1 MPAISAPETSRT
13 RYWLPMIIIGALFF
27 IFGFVT
33 WLNGPLITFAK
44 LAFQVPV
51 TYAFLVPSA
60 FYLSYFFLAL
70 PSSTVLRR
78 TGMKKGMAL
87 GLIVMAV
94 GAVIFS
100 QFAPLRD
107 YAGVLTGLFVIGA
120 GLALLQTAAN
130 PYISILG
137 PIESAARRI
146 AIMGICNKG
155 AGALAPI
162 VIGVVALRGIDK
174 IEQSLKAASTPAA
187 RESVLN
193 GFAAQMRW
201 PYLAMA
207 AILVTVAVWV
217 IRSSLPEIKPENS
230 NRVVEEDARGSLL
243 RVPHFWLGVLC
254 LFLYVGVEVM
264 AGDAIGIYGQG
275 FGLPVGETTHF
286 TSMTMFAMLIGYALG
301 FALTPRFVSQER
313 YLGASA
319 VLGVLLTLAAWL
331 TTGFTSVLLVA
342 ALGFANAMMW
352 PAIFP
357 LAIRGLGR
365 RTETGSAFL
374 IMAIAGG
381 AIIPQVFA
389 HLEQLINFQVAFM
402 ALMMPCYAYVLFYAV
417 YGNRVGLPAAEPTR
431 CTPRS
436 ARRPDPERLGG

>member
-1 MPAISAPETSRT
+1 MPTPSAAPQSPRAS
-13 RYWLPMIIIGALFF
+13 YWLPMVIIGVLFF

-44 LAFQVPV
+44 LAFQVPD

-70 PSSTVLRR
+70 PSSTILKR

-87 GLIVMAV
+87 GLFVMAI

-100 QFAPLRD
+100 QFAPMRV

-146 AIMGICNKG
+146 AVMGICNKG

-162 VIGVVALRGIDK
+162 VIGAVALRGIDK
-174 IEQSLKAASTPAA
+174 LEQTLHAAATPAA
-187 RESVLN
+187 RDSLLN

-207 AILVTVAVWV
+207 IILIFVAIWV
-217 IRSSLPEIKPENS
+217 IRSALPEIRPES
-230 NRVVEEDARGSLL
+230 ANRETGVARTSML
-243 RVPHFWLGVLC
+243 RIPHFWLGVVC

-275 FGLPVGETTHF
+275 FGLPVGETAHF
-286 TSMTMFAMLIGYALG
+286 TTFTMLAMLIGYALG
-301 FALTPRFVSQER
+301 FVLTPRFISQER
-313 YLGASA
+313 YLGISA
-319 VLGVLLTLAAWL
+319 VLGVLLTLIAWL
-331 TTGFTSVLLVA
+331 TTGFTSVLFVA

-365 RTETGSAFL
+365 HTELGSAFL

-381 AIIPQVFA
+381 AIIPQLFA
-389 HLEQLINFQVAFM
+389 HLKLHINFQLAFM
-402 ALMMPCYAYVLFYAV
+402 VLMVPCYLYILFYAV
-417 YGNRVGLPAAEPTR
+417 YGSSAGLRRMVSAASNPAAEAGPV
-431 CTPRS
+431 S
-436 ARRPDPERLGG
+436 

>member
-1 MPAISAPETSRT
+1 MSATPTVQAAPSSS
-13 RYWLPMIIIGALFF
+13 YFLPMVIIGVLFF

-44 LAFQVPV
+44 LAFQVPD

-70 PSSTVLRR
+70 PSSAVLKR
-78 TGMKKGMAL
+78 TGMKKGMGL
-87 GLIVMAV
+87 GLFVMAI

-100 QFAPLRD
+100 QYAPMRV
-107 YAGVLTGLFVIGA
+107 YTGVLTGLFVIGA

-130 PYISILG
+130 PYVSILG

-146 AIMGICNKG
+146 AVMGICNKA

-162 VIGVVALRGIDK
+162 VIGALALRGIDT
-174 IEQSLKAASTPAA
+174 IEQRVKAAATPEL
-187 RESVLN
+187 RDSVLN

-207 AILVTVAVWV
+207 AILVVIAIWV
-217 IRSSLPEIKPENS
+217 VRSSLPEIKPEGA
-230 NRVVEEDARGSLL
+230 NREETDAHDSIL
-243 RVPHFWLGVLC
+243 RIPHFWLGVVC

-264 AGDAIGIYGQG
+264 AGDAIGIYGQS

-286 TSMTMFAMLIGYALG
+286 TTLTLFAMLIGYALG
-301 FALTPRFVSQER
+301 FVLTPRFVSQEH

-319 VLGVLLTLAAWL
+319 VLGVLLTLVVWL
-331 TTGFTSVLLVA
+331 TTGFTSVLFVA
-342 ALGFANAMMW
+342 TLGFANAMMW

-365 RTETGSAFL
+365 RTELGSAFL

-381 AIIPQVFA
+381 AIIPQLFA
-389 HLEQLINFQVAFM
+389 HLKLYINFQLAFM
-402 ALMMPCYAYVLFYAV
+402 VLMVPCYVYILFYAV
-417 YGNRVGLPAAEPTR
+417 YGNRVGLTR
-431 CTPRS
+431 QEFDAPQS
-436 ARRPDPERLGG
+436 AVSPGTNP

>member
-1 MPAISAPETSRT
+1 MSTPSVAQGLPSRS
-13 RYWLPMIIIGALFF
+13 YLVPMVIIGVLFF

-44 LAFQVPV
+44 LAFQVPD

-70 PSSTVLRR
+70 PSSAVLQR

-87 GLIVMAV
+87 GLLVMAV

-100 QFAPLRD
+100 QFAPMRIF
-107 YAGVLTGLFVIGA
+107 AGVLTGLFVIGA

-130 PYISILG
+130 PYVSILG

-146 AIMGICNKG
+146 AVMGICNKA

-162 VIGVVALRGIDK
+162 AIGALALRGIDG
-174 IEQSLKAASTPAA
+174 IEQQVKAAATPAL
-187 RESVLN
+187 RDSVLN
-193 GFAAQMRW
+193 GFAGQMRW

-207 AILVTVAVWV
+207 GMLAVIAIWV
-217 IRSSLPEIKPENS
+217 VRSSLPEIRPEGA
-230 NRVVEEDARGSLL
+230 NREASDTRGGILHI
-243 RVPHFWLGVLC
+243 PHFWLGVVC

-264 AGDAIGIYGQG
+264 AGDAIGIYGQS

-286 TSMTMFAMLIGYALG
+286 TTLTLIAMLIGYALG
-301 FALTPRFVSQER
+301 FVLTPRFVSQER
-313 YLGASA
+313 YLAASA
-319 VLGVLLTLAAWL
+319 ILGVLLTLAAWL
-331 TTGFTSVLLVA
+331 TTGFASVLFVA
-342 ALGFANAMMW
+342 TLGFANAMMW

-365 RTETGSAFL
+365 YTERGSAFL

-381 AIIPQVFA
+381 AIIPQLFA
-389 HLEQLINFQVAFM
+389 HLKLYINFQLAFM
-402 ALMMPCYAYVLFYAV
+402 VLMVPCYVYILFYAV
-417 YGNRVGLPAAEPTR
+417 RGNYAGLSRQKFAAPPAAV
-431 CTPRS
+431 TPGTNS
-436 ARRPDPERLGG
+436 

>member
-1 MPAISAPETSRT
+1 MGDARLSQDKETLYLSYRDVRMATPEASMPTPSAAPQSPRAS
-13 RYWLPMIIIGALFF
+13 YWLPMVIIGVLFF

-44 LAFQVPV
+44 LAFQVPD

-70 PSSTVLRR
+70 PSSTILKR

-87 GLIVMAV
+87 GLFVMAI

-100 QFAPLRD
+100 QFAPMRV

-146 AIMGICNKG
+146 AVMGICNKG

-162 VIGVVALRGIDK
+162 VIGAVALRGIDK
-174 IEQSLKAASTPAA
+174 LEQTLHAAATPAA
-187 RESVLN
+187 RDSLLN

-207 AILVTVAVWV
+207 IILIFVAIWV
-217 IRSSLPEIKPENS
+217 IRSALPEIRPES
-230 NRVVEEDARGSLL
+230 ANRETGVARTSML
-243 RVPHFWLGVLC
+243 RIPHFWLGVVC

-275 FGLPVGETTHF
+275 FGLPVGESAHF
-286 TSMTMFAMLIGYALG
+286 TTFTMLAMLIGYALG
-301 FALTPRFVSQER
+301 FVLTPRFISQER
-313 YLGASA
+313 YLGISA
-319 VLGVLLTLAAWL
+319 VLGVLLTLIAWL
-331 TTGFTSVLLVA
+331 TTGFTSVLFVA

-352 PAIFP
+352 PAIF
-357 LAIRGLGR
+357 RW
-365 RTETGSAFL
+365 
-374 IMAIAGG
+374 
-381 AIIPQVFA
+381 
-389 HLEQLINFQVAFM
+389 
-402 ALMMPCYAYVLFYAV
+402 
-417 YGNRVGLPAAEPTR
+417 
-431 CTPRS
+431 
-436 ARRPDPERLGG
+436 

>member
-1 MPAISAPETSRT
+1 MHTTPAAPQSPHSD
-13 RYWLPMIIIGALFF
+13 YWLPMVIIGVLFF

-44 LAFQVPV
+44 LAFQVPD

-70 PSSTVLRR
+70 PSSTILKR

-87 GLIVMAV
+87 GLFVMAI

-100 QFAPLRD
+100 QFAPMRV

-146 AIMGICNKG
+146 AVMGICNKG

-162 VIGVVALRGIDK
+162 VIGAVALRGIDK
-174 IEQSLKAASTPAA
+174 LEQTLHAAATPAA
-187 RESVLN
+187 RDSLLN
-193 GFAAQMRW
+193 SFAAQMRW

-207 AILVTVAVWV
+207 IILILVAIWV
-217 IRSSLPEIKPENS
+217 IRSALPEIRPES
-230 NRVVEEDARGSLL
+230 ANRETGEARTSML
-243 RVPHFWLGVLC
+243 RLPHFWLGVVC

-275 FGLPVGETTHF
+275 FGLPVGETAHF
-286 TSMTMFAMLIGYALG
+286 TTFTMLAMLIGYALG
-301 FALTPRFVSQER
+301 FVLTPRFISQER
-313 YLGASA
+313 YLGISA
-319 VLGVLLTLAAWL
+319 VLGVLLTLIAWL
-331 TTGFTSVLLVA
+331 TVGFTSVLFVA

-365 RTETGSAFL
+365 HTELGSAFL

-381 AIIPQVFA
+381 AIIPQLFA
-389 HLEQLINFQVAFM
+389 HLKLHINFQLAFM
-402 ALMMPCYAYVLFYAV
+402 VLMVPCYLYILFYAV
-417 YGNRVGLPAAEPTR
+417 YGSSAGLSNAGYATSNPAAESG
-431 CTPRS
+431 S
-436 ARRPDPERLGG
+436 AS